1 MNNAIGVGLSGLMAL
16 EHRLETVAHNVA
28 NTNTVG
34 FRAEAVRFATKL
46 EQAGQNNIAFAARG
60 GEYLNMSQGALITT
74 GNALDIAVSGDAFMA
89 QARDDTT
96 VYTRDGRMEISPEGQ
111 LRSLDGFPVLDAGGA
126 PIQVNVKGGPL
137 TIAADGSITQDKRRV
152 GVIGLFELAD
162 PKLMQREGS
171 AGFQYS
177 GFAEPVTDFRR
188 NAILQG
194 TLEAANVNA
203 ISEMSEMITISRTFE
218 SIANAL
224 RANEELMSGAIK
236 TLGGG

>member
-1 MNNAIGVGLSGLMAL
+1 MNNAISVGLSGLMAL
-16 EHRLETVAHNVA
+16 ERRLETVAHNVA
-28 NTNTVG
+28 NSNTVG

-46 EQAGQNNIAFAARG
+46 EQAGDTNLAFAARG
-60 GEYLNMSQGALITT
+60 GEYLNMQQGARIST
-74 GNALDIAVSGDAFMA
+74 GNALDVAVSGDAFMA
-89 QARDDTT
+89 QARDTGT

-137 TIAADGSITQDKRRV
+137 TITNDGSIIQDKRRV
-152 GVIGLFELAD
+152 GAIGLFDLAD
-162 PKLMQREGS
+162 PKLMQQQGS
-171 AGFQYS
+171 AGFEYS

-188 NAILQG
+188 NSILQG
-194 TLEAANVNA
+194 TLEGANVNA
-203 ISEMSEMITISRTFE
+203 VAEMSEMITISRTFE

-224 RANEELMSGAIK
+224 RANEEMMSGAIK

>member
-1 MNNAIGVGLSGLMAL
+1 MNNAISVGLSGLMAL
-16 EHRLETVAHNVA
+16 ERRLETVAHNVA
-28 NTNTVG
+28 NTNTIG

-46 EQAGQNNIAFAARG
+46 EQAGQTNIAFAARG
-60 GEYLNMSQGALITT
+60 GEYLNISQGARITT
-74 GNALDIAVSGDAFMA
+74 GNALDVAVSGDAFMA
-89 QARDDTT
+89 QARNDAT

-111 LRSLDGFPVLDAGGA
+111 LRSLDGYPVLDAGGA

-137 TIAADGSITQDKRRV
+137 TIAADGSIKQDKRRV
-152 GVIGLFELAD
+152 GMIGLFELPD
-162 PKLMQREGS
+162 PKLMQREAS
-171 AGFQYS
+171 AGFQYA

-188 NAILQG
+188 NSILQG
-194 TLEAANVNA
+194 TLEGANVNA

-224 RANEELMSGAIK
+224 RANEEMMSGAIK

>member
-1 MNNAIGVGLSGLMAL
+1 MNNAISVGLSGLMAL
-16 EHRLETVAHNVA
+16 ERRLETVAHNVA

-46 EQAGQNNIAFAARG
+46 EHAGQTNIAFAARG
-60 GEYLNMSQGALITT
+60 GEYLNMSQGARITT
-74 GNALDIAVSGDAFMA
+74 GNALDVAVSGDAFMA
-89 QARDDTT
+89 QARDDAT

-111 LRSLDGFPVLDAGGA
+111 LRSLNGYPVLDAGGA

-137 TIAADGSITQDKRRV
+137 NIGGDGSIMQDKRRV
-152 GVIGLFELAD
+152 GVIGLFELPD

-171 AGFQYS
+171 AGFQYT

-188 NAILQG
+188 NGILQG
-194 TLEAANVNA
+194 TLEGANVNA

-218 SIANAL
+218 SIANAM

>member
-16 EHRLETVAHNVA
+16 ERRLETVAHNVA

>member
-16 EHRLETVAHNVA
+16 ERRLETVAHNVA

-46 EQAGQNNIAFAARG
+46 EQAGQTNLAFAARG
-60 GEYLNMSQGALITT
+60 GEYLNMNQGARIST
-74 GNALDIAVSGDAFMA
+74 GNTLDVAVSGEAFMA
-89 QARDDTT
+89 QARDTGT

-111 LRSLDGFPVLDAGGA
+111 LRSLDGYPVLDAGGA

-137 TIAADGSITQDKRRV
+137 TIANDGSVVQDKRRV
-152 GVIGLFELAD
+152 AVIGLFDLPD

-171 AGFQYS
+171 AGFQYA
-177 GFAEPVTDFRR
+177 GFAEPATDFRR

-194 TLEAANVNA
+194 MLEGANVNA
-203 ISEMSEMITISRTFE
+203 IAEMSEMITISRTFE

-224 RANEELMSGAIK
+224 RANEEMMSGAIK

>member
-1 MNNAIGVGLSGLMAL
+1 MNNAIGIGLSGLMAL
-16 EHRLETVAHNVA
+16 ERRLETVAHNVA

-34 FRAEAVRFATKL
+34 FRAEAIQFSTKL
-46 EQAGQNNIAFAARG
+46 EKAGQANIAFAARG
-60 GEYLNMSQGALITT
+60 DEYLNMSQGARITT
-74 GNALDIAVSGDAFMA
+74 GNALDVAVSGDAFMA
-89 QARDDTT
+89 QARDDAT

-111 LRSLDGFPVLDAGGA
+111 LRSLDGYPMLDAGGA

-137 TIAADGSITQDKRRV
+137 TIGSDGSITQDKRRV
-152 GVIGLFELAD
+152 GVIGLFDLPD

-171 AGFQYS
+171 AGFQYT

-194 TLEAANVNA
+194 TLEGANVNA
-203 ISEMSEMITISRTFE
+203 VSEMSEMITISRTFE

>member
-1 MNNAIGVGLSGLMAL
+1 MNNAISVGLSGLMAL
-16 EHRLETVAHNVA
+16 ERRLETVAHNVA

-34 FRAEAVRFATKL
+34 FRAEAVRFSTKL
-46 EQAGQNNIAFAARG
+46 EQAGATNLAFAARG
-60 GEYLNMSQGALITT
+60 GEYLNMNQGARMTT
-74 GNALDIAVSGDAFMA
+74 GNTLDIAVSGEAFLA
-89 QARDDTT
+89 QARDSGT
-96 VYTRDGRMEISPEGQ
+96 VYTRDGRMEISLEGQ
-111 LRSLDGFPVLDAGGA
+111 LRSLDGYPVLDAGGA

-137 TIAADGSITQDKRRV
+137 TIANDGSVVQDKRRV
-152 GVIGLFELAD
+152 GVVGLFDLPD

-171 AGFQYS
+171 AGFRYT

-194 TLEAANVNA
+194 TLEGANVNA
-203 ISEMSEMITISRTFE
+203 IAEMSEMITISRTFE

-224 RANEELMSGAIK
+224 RANEELMTGAIK

>member
-1 MNNAIGVGLSGLMAL
+1 MNNAISVGLSGLMAL
-16 EHRLETVAHNVA
+16 ERRLETVAHNVA

-34 FRAEAVRFATKL
+34 FRAEAIQFATKL
-46 EQAGQNNIAFAARG
+46 EKAGQTNIAFAA
-60 GEYLNMSQGALITT
+60 T

-89 QARDDTT
+89 QARDGKT

-111 LRSLDGFPVLDAGGA
+111 LRSLDGYPVLDAGGA
-126 PIQVNVKGGPL
+126 PIQVNVKGGAL
-137 TIAADGSITQDKRRV
+137 TIANDGSIVQDKRRV
-152 GVIGLFELAD
+152 GVIGLFDLPDAQ
-162 PKLMQREGS
+162 LMQREGS
-171 AGFQYS
+171 AGFQYA

-188 NAILQG
+188 NGILQG
-194 TLEAANVNA
+194 TLEGSNINA

-224 RANEELMSGAIK
+224 RANEEMMSGAIK

>member
-1 MNNAIGVGLSGLMAL
+1 MNNAISVGLSGLMAL
-16 EHRLETVAHNVA
+16 ERRLETVAHNVA

-46 EQAGQNNIAFAARG
+46 EQAGQTNIAFAARG
-60 GEYLNMSQGALITT
+60 GEYLNMSQGARITT
-74 GNALDIAVSGDAFMA
+74 GNALDLAISGDAFMA
-89 QARDDTT
+89 QARDDAT

-111 LRSLDGFPVLDAGGA
+111 LRSLDGYPLLDAGGA
-126 PIQVNVKGGPL
+126 PIQVSVKGGPL

-152 GVIGLFELAD
+152 GVIGLFELPD

-171 AGFQYS
+171 AGFQYL

-194 TLEAANVNA
+194 TLEGTNVNA
-203 ISEMSEMITISRTFE
+203 ISQMSEMITISRTFE

-224 RANEELMSGAIK
+224 RANEEMMSGAIK